1 MTRPVAVAGGAGRAP
16 YAEPMHT
23 LLAILHV
30 VGAVFI
36 VGPMAILPQS
46 GLRAIRAREPGAVST
61 IARSTFIFTLA
72 SVVVAVIG
80 FGVVGTTDKQYNL
93 SISTPWVL
101 ISLIVWVVA
110 VALSLFAV
118 VPALRSAAEH
128 LQSPDTDHVNSNDY
142 KRIAMTS
149 GVVSLLL
156 LVVVVLMVW
165 KP

>member
-1 MTRPVAVAGGAGRAP
+1 
-16 YAEPMHT
+16 MHT
-23 LLAILHV
+23 LLAVLHV

-80 FGVVGTTDKQYNL
+80 FGVVGTTDKKYGL

-128 LQSPDTDHVNSNDY
+128 LQSPDTDQVNSNDY

>member
-1 MTRPVAVAGGAGRAP
+1 METF
-16 YAEPMHT
+16 
-23 LLAILHV
+23 LAILHV
-30 VGAVFI
+30 VGAVFV

-46 GLRAIRAREPGAVST
+46 GLRAVRAGEPGAVRT

-72 SVVVAVIG
+72 SIVVALIG
-80 FGVVGTTDKQYNL
+80 FGLVGMADKKYNL
-93 SISTPWVL
+93 SIGTPWVL
-101 ISLIVWVVA
+101 ISIIAYVMA

-118 VPALRSAAEH
+118 VPALRSASEH
-128 LQSPDTDHVNSNDY
+128 LEKRSGETGVDVSSNDY

-156 LVVVVLMVW
+156 LIVVVLMVW